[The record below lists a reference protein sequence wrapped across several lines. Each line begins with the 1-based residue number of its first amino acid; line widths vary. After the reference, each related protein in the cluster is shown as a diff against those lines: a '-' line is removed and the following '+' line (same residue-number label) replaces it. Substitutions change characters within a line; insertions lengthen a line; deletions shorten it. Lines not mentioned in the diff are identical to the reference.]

1 MDLTNTEWNSGSITN
16 LLNDQIDHT
25 TDIGLGS
32 FINSEE
38 YCSAMLKA
46 ENEAMKI
53 IMGKKSVLLPKAII
67 ALINKVDDREI
78 HNHLTVF
85 FCRLK
90 LRRSLLS
97 NWQLKRFLVDSNYIL
112 NHLGLKPLSYVD
124 KGVRVSRKAMAI
136 VESLGPKVI
145 VEKEVFSCKTKK
157 TENILNE
164 LMDVVNSKTG
174 MPSKKRKASERME
187 KILAAREKTV
197 GILKNYPERA
207 KEIMVEKVKIISNN
221 MVNPLCRVPPKKH
234 EIESLKKSMDNVKLN
249 DIQYTQIDEKLRSE
263 CIESHKKQVKSKMF
277 MDYKNALMKS
287 TKDHLKEAYIKM
299 CQMKNV
305 VRDPNILDESLK
317 DKRWV
322 PNDFKNEK
330 VFDFGLTETMDIGG
344 PQLVIQASAIYK
356 EMKRSVEEDFSDYK
370 KLNELNY
377 RNKKE
382 RVLREEAAEKAQ
394 SLLKSCAKL
403 YTFSK
408 LLNKVDVEEYE
419 RLDFSSRIVES
430 DFFKNE
436 AIRRSVID
444 LEHKR
449 KNFNVFKLNRSRKH
463 RIRSMLDVFFSTS
476 TVPKARKKA
485 YGDSS
490 TPAEEVEIY
499 LTKDFELIMGELLRI
514 RPDHFMYNDIEEY
527 VEPIPYRKFTKNGV
541 EIRGVGDIKYKKFLG
556 VKRKGAPD
564 NYSKKGKIKCNHY
577 KGLPK
582 CYVADKL
589 NIWFERIID
598 KLELD
603 VVSRDDK
610 MNEEKRSIIEEIE
623 SIKQKVQDLQPVV
636 TDSVSDLNSYY
647 DELELIV
654 NMGMKLYLTLE
665 ELSSRINAEVKEK
678 WLKSRIEQEEVV
690 LRTKIEQLEMMEEYN
705 SKLAKLKETYKDVAI
720 VQDTPEINRLF
731 NEFKDSG
738 NYDEAVFKKASLQ
751 SIKDAIRRKRENR
764 IESIK
769 VKNEKD
775 LKEAERCKNQKVE
788 FKKRIK
794 KLNTRLKGLDQ
805 KYELIREN
813 QEKHWESLKKKR
825 KIIRMT
831 AYNVEIEKMKK
842 MLMSDRNTLKAKF
855 EAEGRKNLWELRIRE
870 LERQEEEKE
879 REIPSWSIEETK
891 EFFENNKESQRTML
905 FKSVMDK
912 NLKVTFKIE

>member
-1 MDLTNTEWNSGSITN
+1 MDLTNTEWNSGSIAH
-16 LLNDQIDHT
+16 LLDDQIDHT
-25 TDIGLGS
+25 TDSAAGS
-32 FINSEE
+32 FIDSAE

-53 IMGKKSVLLPKAII
+53 IMGKKSALLPKAII

-124 KGVRVSRKAMAI
+124 KGVRVSRKAMSI

-145 VEKEVFSCKTKK
+145 VEKEIFSCKTKK

-164 LMDVVNSKTG
+164 LMDVVNSGTG
-174 MPSKKRKASERME
+174 KPSKKRKASERIE
-187 KILAAREKTV
+187 KILTARKKTV
-197 GILKNYPERA
+197 DFLKNYPERA
-207 KEIMVEKVKIISNN
+207 KEIMIEKVKIASNN
-221 MVNPLCRVPPKKH
+221 MVNPVCKIAPKKH
-234 EIESLKKSMDNVKLN
+234 EIESLKRSMDKVKLN

-263 CIESHKKQVKSKMF
+263 CVESHKKQVKSKMF
-277 MDYKNALMKS
+277 MDYKNALLKS
-287 TKDHLKEAYIKM
+287 TKDNLKEAYIKM
-299 CQMKNV
+299 CQMRNV

-330 VFDFGLTETMDIGG
+330 VFDFGLMETMDIGG

-370 KLNELNY
+370 KLSDINY

-449 KNFNVFKLNRSRKH
+449 RNFNAFKLNRSRKH

-476 TVPKARKKA
+476 TIPRARKRA

-490 TPAEEVEIY
+490 IPTEEVEVY
-499 LTKDFELIMGELLRI
+499 LTKDFEVIMGELLRI
-514 RPDHFMYNDIEEY
+514 RPDHFMYNDIDEY
-527 VEPIPYRKFTKNGV
+527 TEPIPYRKFTTNGV
-541 EIRGVGDIKYKKFLG
+541 EIRSVGDIKYKKFLG

-589 NIWFERIID
+589 NNWFERIID

-610 MNEEKRSIIEEIE
+610 MNDEKRSIMEEIE
-623 SIKQKVQDLQPVV
+623 SIKQKIQDLQPVV
-636 TDSVSDLNSYY
+636 TNSVSDLDSYY

-654 NMGMKLYLTLE
+654 NKGMKLYLTLE
-665 ELSSRINAEVKEK
+665 ELSSRINAEIKEK
-678 WLKSRIEQEEVV
+678 WLKSRIEQEEIV
-690 LRTKIEQLEMMEEYN
+690 LRTKIEQLEMMGEYN
-705 SKLAKLKETYKDVAI
+705 SELAKLKETYKDVMI
-720 VQDTPEINRLF
+720 IQNTPEVNKLF
-731 NEFKDSG
+731 NDFKDSE
-738 NYDEAVFKKASLQ
+738 NYDNAIFKKASLQ
-751 SIKDAIRRKRENR
+751 SIKDSIGKERANR
-764 IESIK
+764 IELIK
-769 VKNEKD
+769 IKSEKD
-775 LKEAERCKNQKVE
+775 LKEAERCKNQKAE
-788 FKKRIK
+788 LKKRMK
-794 KLNTRLKGLDQ
+794 KLNTKLKGLDQ

-825 KIIRMT
+825 KIIRIT
-831 AYNVEIEKMKK
+831 GYNSEIVKMKE
-842 MLMSDRNTLKAKF
+842 MLLSDRNLSKAKL
-855 EAEGRKNLWELRIRE
+855 EAEKRNNVWKLRIKE

-891 EFFENNKESQRTML
+891 EFFESNKESQRTML
-905 FKSVMDK
+905 FKSVLDK
-912 NLKVTFKIE
+912 SLKVTFKIE